1 MGLLEDIE
9 DSPQGSDIQGL
20 SADLIEAARRRNLV
34 MEPRYYCRATLAFS
48 IDIEESSRLGY
59 REDLYRFVQTTN
71 PLRRELIEK
80 QPRPQLK
87 PCGFCDEKRCSEQFG
102 KALDSRGEIYRVSD
116 RCILQPLWRSDAAD
130 DCWPALSLGSA
141 RSRLSCASERS
152 ISRPAARAASA

>member
-1 MGLLEDIE
+1 MVAPRAICKG
-9 DSPQGSDIQGL
+9 
-20 SADLIEAARRRNLV
+20 ADGTAVEEV
-34 MEPRYYCRATLAFS
+34 MERYYCRATLAFS
-48 IDIEESSRLGY
+48 IDIEESSMLGY
-59 REDLYRFVQTTN
+59 REDLYRLVQTTN

-116 RCILQPLWRSDAAD
+116 RSIFQPLLRSDAAD
-130 DCWPALSLGSA
+130 DCWPRVNTYANGE
-141 RSRLSCASERS
+141 RPFTGERQVPIEFASERS